1 MTLRLGAV
9 GRAHVLALAIA
20 VALGLAGCG
29 NQNGPGY
36 ANGTS
41 AGPTYAGEALAK
53 DEIMRA
59 MAVAAKKAGSAHVAM
74 TMSGAANLKAKGDV
88 AYGKGKPAM
97 AMTMSMPGIGR
108 GGIDLRSVGGMFYV
122 KIPGVTPPGKFL
134 AFDPDDKRSTLAR
147 SFAGTA
153 DQMNPMSSIN
163 AVASSVRSADRV
175 GKQTMHGVTVEH
187 YKVTVDT
194 AGIVKEIG
202 AMAARRARM
211 PKELTYDLWLDGKHR
226 LHRMTF
232 ELSGLSFEGVMS
244 RWGKPIKVKR
254 PAPDAIAT
262 MPKA

>member
-9 GRAHVLALAIA
+9 GRASVLALAIA
-20 VALGLAGCG
+20 VTLGLAGCG
-29 NQNGPGY
+29 NQGPGF

-41 AGPTYAGEALAK
+41 AGPTYADEPLSK
-53 DEIMRA
+53 DEIMGA

-74 TMSGAANLKAKGDV
+74 TMSGAANFTAKGDV

-108 GGIDLRSVGGMFYV
+108 GRIDMRSVGGLFYV
-122 KIPGVTPPGKFL
+122 QIPGVTPPGKFL
-134 AFDPDDKRSTLAR
+134 AFDPDDRKSPLAR
-147 SFAGTA
+147 SFGGTA
-153 DQMNPMSSIN
+153 DQMNPMSN
-163 AVASSVRSADRV
+163 LKAVASSVRSADRV
-175 GKQTMHGVTVEH
+175 GKQTMHGVSVEH

-202 AMAARRARM
+202 AIAARKARM
-211 PKELTYDLWLDGKHR
+211 PKELTYDLWLDGKDR

-244 RWGKPIKVKR
+244 RWGKPINVKR
-254 PAPDAIAT
+254 PAADAIAT
-262 MPKA
+262 LPKA